1 MANYFSKFPKIYH
14 SFDDYKTS
22 EQVVNILSRF
32 SLESSLKENT
42 SIFYDYDIRDGD
54 TPEIIA
60 SKMYDSAERHWI
72 VLLFNDIVDPQYDWP
87 LQYDVLTKYIDEKYL
102 ASANSNT
109 SGDGI
114 AWSRSNIHSY
124 YRVEKCTSPNR
135 TITIKKYEV
144 DANTYA
150 NTTISLN
157 DSVVLPGNVTAVFDT
172 TKETKT
178 YYDYEMEENEKKRT
192 IKLLK
197 QEFVSPLELELENI
211 T

>member
-72 VLLFNDIVDPQYDWP
+72 VLLFNDIIDPQYDWP

-114 AWSRSNIHSY
+114 TWSRGNIHSY